1 MIEKSNNKKKPNFIG
16 KTITEII
23 EIVDDLINNPELKL
37 NIVNYQF
44 ERKNKINEFLVYRM
58 ARSANK

>member
-23 EIVDDLINNPELKL
+23 EIFDDLINNPELKL
-37 NIVNYQF
+37 NIVNWQF
-44 ERKNKINEFLVYRM
+44 KRNNKINEFLVYRM